1 MAVYFNAAKVMII
14 FLMATFFKQMRVKR
28 LQNESDEF
36 DSAYSSIGDVAQE
49 SKWIKPIV

>member
-1 MAVYFNAAKVMII
+1 
-14 FLMATFFKQMRVKR
+14 MATFFKQMRVKR

-36 DSAYSSIGDVAQE
+36 ESAYSSLGDVAQE